1 MNVTV
6 REIPIRTDV
15 AEMLDIRHRDGWT
28 NPFTR
33 RQAPQALYKNGS
45 RVRKVREDEGGDVT
59 PLGVE
64 GEVLGSIWFPSAG
77 AAYFV
82 EWDNKP
88 RVAMF
93 IVESKIK
100 DVP

>member
-1 MNVTV
+1 MSVTV
-6 REIPIRTDV
+6 REIPIPADV

-45 RVRKVREDEGGDVT
+45 RVRKVRQDEGGDVT

-64 GEVLGSIWFPSAG
+64 GEVLGSIWFPGGGAG
-77 AAYFV
+77 YFV

-93 IVESKIK
+93 TAEWKIEAT
-100 DVP
+100 P